1 MEGKLW
7 DSIFSFYH
15 VGLRDYLRSSGLMGD
30 LTYHLAGP
38 IFIFINLKS
47 VGAREI
53 AS

>member
-7 DSIFSFYH
+7 DSILSFHH
-15 VGLRDYLRSSGLMGD
+15 VTLRDCLRSSALMGT

-38 IFIFINLKS
+38 IFIFINIKS
-47 VGAREI
+47 VGAGEM